1 MAFRHFV
8 DRDGRA
14 WEVRNRSQAEWD
26 FEPVSGNPGPA
37 RRVPA
42 PGYERDPYELSI
54 EELQRLLDG
63 APPAPSRSKP
73 SPFKE

>member
-1 MAFRHFV
+1 MGFRRFV

-26 FEPVSGNPGPA
+26 FEPVPGNPGPVRTA
-37 RRVPA
+37 PA

-63 APPAPSRSKP
+63 APQAPSRSKP